1 MAYHCFTG
9 LLSSLGACEVAACG
23 GVACGGAEA
32 DGLAACG
39 GVACGGVVSGGVVP
53 GDVSACGG
61 VAPGIVSADWE
72 SADNGAAPVNG
83 AACGGSACGGSAD
96 NEAVPDGGVTTDCDW
111 VSSMVL
117 FNTECKINKIL
128 RQVYGISNAMPRLP
142 AITIPEALQALISM
156 LMLVSNLL
164 INMYQRRFSGFI
176 KLPVSII
183 I

>member
-23 GVACGGAEA
+23 GVACGG
-32 DGLAACG
+32 
-39 GVACGGVVSGGVVP
+39 VACGGVVSGGAP

-61 VAPGIVSADWE
+61 VASGIVSADWE

-117 FNTECKINKIL
+117 FNRCKINKIL

-164 INMYQRRFSGFI
+164 INMCQRRFSGFI

>member
-23 GVACGGAEA
+23 GA
-32 DGLAACG
+32 
-39 GVACGGVVSGGVVP
+39 P

-61 VAPGIVSADWE
+61 A
-72 SADNGAAPVNG
+72 
-83 AACGGSACGGSAD
+83 ACGGSAD

-117 FNTECKINKIL
+117 FNRCKINKIL

-142 AITIPEALQALISM
+142 SITIPEALQALISM
-156 LMLVSNLL
+156 LILVSNLL
-164 INMYQRRFSGFI
+164 IYMYQSRFSGFI

>member
-1 MAYHCFTG
+1 M
-9 LLSSLGACEVAACG
+9 VACG
-23 GVACGGAEA
+23 GVA
-32 DGLAACG
+32 
-39 GVACGGVVSGGVVP
+39 P

-61 VAPGIVSADWE
+61 VVPGDVSADWE

-83 AACGGSACGGSAD
+83 AACGGSAD

-117 FNTECKINKIL
+117 FNRECKINKIL

-142 AITIPEALQALISM
+142 SITIPEALQALISM
-156 LMLVSNLL
+156 LILVSNLL
-164 INMYQRRFSGFI
+164 IYMYQSRFSGFI

>member
-1 MAYHCFTG
+1 
-9 LLSSLGACEVAACG
+9 VAACG

-83 AACGGSACGGSAD
+83 AACGGAAD

-164 INMYQRRFSGFI
+164 INMCQRRFSGFI

>member
-1 MAYHCFTG
+1 
-9 LLSSLGACEVAACG
+9 VA
-23 GVACGGAEA
+23 
-32 DGLAACG
+32 
-39 GVACGGVVSGGVVP
+39 
-53 GDVSACGG
+53 
-61 VAPGIVSADWE
+61 
-72 SADNGAAPVNG
+72 ADNGA
-83 AACGGSACGGSAD
+83 
-96 NEAVPDGGVTTDCDW
+96 EAGGVVTAGCDW

-176 KLPVSII
+176 KLPASII

>member
-23 GVACGGAEA
+23 GVA
-32 DGLAACG
+32 
-39 GVACGGVVSGGVVP
+39 P

-61 VAPGIVSADWE
+61 VVPGDVSADWE

-83 AACGGSACGGSAD
+83 AACGGSAD

-117 FNTECKINKIL
+117 FNRECKINKIL

-142 AITIPEALQALISM
+142 SITIPEALQALISM
-156 LMLVSNLL
+156 LILVSNLL
-164 INMYQRRFSGFI
+164 IYMYQSRFSGFI

>member
-1 MAYHCFTG
+1 MA
-9 LLSSLGACEVAACG
+9 
-23 GVACGGAEA
+23 
-32 DGLAACG
+32 
-39 GVACGGVVSGGVVP
+39 P

-61 VAPGIVSADWE
+61 VVPGDVSADWE

-83 AACGGSACGGSAD
+83 AACGGSAD

-117 FNTECKINKIL
+117 FNRECKINKIL

-142 AITIPEALQALISM
+142 SITIPEALQALISM
-156 LMLVSNLL
+156 LILVSNLL
-164 INMYQRRFSGFI
+164 IYMYQSRFSGFI

>member
-83 AACGGSACGGSAD
+83 AACGGAAD

-164 INMYQRRFSGFI
+164 INMCQRRFSGFI

>member
-23 GVACGGAEA
+23 GVA
-32 DGLAACG
+32 
-39 GVACGGVVSGGVVP
+39 P
-53 GDVSACGG
+53 GDV
-61 VAPGIVSADWE
+61 
-72 SADNGAAPVNG
+72 
-83 AACGGSACGGSAD
+83 SACGGSAD
-96 NEAVPDGGVTTDCDW
+96 NEAESDGGVTTDCDW

-117 FNTECKINKIL
+117 FNRECKINKIL

-142 AITIPEALQALISM
+142 STTIPEALQALISM
-156 LMLVSNLL
+156 LILVSNLL
-164 INMYQRRFSGFI
+164 IYMYQSRFSGFI